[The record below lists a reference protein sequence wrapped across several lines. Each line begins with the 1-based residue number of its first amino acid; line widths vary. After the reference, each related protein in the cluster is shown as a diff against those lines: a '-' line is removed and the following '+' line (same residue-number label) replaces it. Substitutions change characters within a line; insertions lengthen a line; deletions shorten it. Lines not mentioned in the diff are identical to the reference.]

1 MSSYLFTS
9 ELDLNK
15 YLQGLDGGRPS
26 NPFERRKV
34 RQLERQIKKDR
45 KNFDPPVFPRGEMLG
60 PDGNPYVRPKG
71 IPDEGPTDQ
80 ITRGNTPTDRPSGR
94 PEGLPD
100 DALQQSKVEDLRQ
113 ERRRRAKNRAKVFKT
128 VRRKRRNTS
137 GETNG

>member
-1 MSSYLFTS
+1 MSRYLLTS
-9 ELDLNK
+9 ELALSK
-15 YLQGLDGGRPS
+15 YLEGLDGGRPS

-45 KNFDPPVFPRGEMLG
+45 KNFVPPVFSREEVFG
-60 PDGNPYVRPKG
+60 PGFNPDVRPKE
-71 IPDEGPTDQ
+71 IPDESPTDQ

-100 DALQQSKVEDLRQ
+100 DDIQQVKVEDLRQ
-113 ERRRRAKNRAKVFKT
+113 ERRRRAKKRAKVFKT

-137 GETNG
+137 GKTNG